1 MQKKRRRP
9 TKAIRLH
16 SPNSNVTHVFPGNV
30 DATARITTGRKRR
43 GLWLEI
49 EADEAE
55 FIASEPEQEP
65 DKPS

>member
-1 MQKKRRRP
+1 MKKKRRRP

-16 SPNSNVTHVFPGNV
+16 SPNSNVTHIFPSDVN
-30 DATARITTGRKRR
+30 ATARITTGRKRR

-55 FIASEPEQEP
+55 LDPPGSNPG
-65 DKPS
+65 KSS